1 MDWKVDYRIKLANG
15 GKQKSANRRAK
26 LRRLIAICIGGLLPI
41 AHGAE
46 NEVVPETE
54 SSQPDLEF
62 LEFLGQFETDD
73 GLWIDPGSLLA
84 EEFDDLLNVAEN
96 IARPGN
102 TINDANNNDNNRNND
117 ANN

>member
-1 MDWKVDYRIKLANG
+1 MDCRIKLANNA
-15 GKQKSANRRAK
+15 KQISANRQARM
-26 LRRLIAICIGGLLPI
+26 RRLIAICIGSLLPI
-41 AHGAE
+41 AHGAD

-54 SSQPDLEF
+54 STQPDLEF

-96 IARPGN
+96 IARPDN
-102 TINDANNNDNNRNND
+102 TNNNDTDTDANN
-117 ANN
+117 

>member
-1 MDWKVDYRIKLANG
+1 M
-15 GKQKSANRRAK
+15 
-26 LRRLIAICIGGLLPI
+26 RRLIAICIGSLLPI
-41 AHGAE
+41 AHGAD

-54 SSQPDLEF
+54 STQPDLEF

-96 IARPGN
+96 IARPDN
-102 TINDANNNDNNRNND
+102 TNNNDTDANN
-117 ANN
+117 